1 MDYRLHFCI
10 ERSGRRSAT
19 PRGGRPPARADSI
32 QLGILDY
39 GDTLA
44 ALNNRAF
51 AHAASAPPG
60 TGAGRGRPG
69 LLDAG
74 LHAEWAERVRA
85 DPVTFPTWLD
95 RFLISD
101 VAFVGCSL
109 SRAEID
115 LWFALHVRQ
124 RELLGV
130 PDAER
135 PRAYVLGKAGTIAPH
150 IQDGPAGLFPVE
162 TPDHDGVWRLL
173 GLA

>member
-1 MDYRLHFCI
+1 M
-10 ERSGRRSAT
+10 
-19 PRGGRPPARADSI
+19 DSI

-51 AHAASAPPG
+51 AHRRLRSAWVRAHRDEDAPG
-60 TGAGRGRPG
+60 YWTP
-69 LLDAG
+69 G
-74 LHAEWAERVRA
+74 LHAEWAEHVRA

-115 LWFALHVRQ
+115 LWFALHARQ

-135 PRAYVLGKAGTIAPH
+135 PRAYVLGKAGTIATH

-162 TPDHDGVWRLL
+162 TPDYPGVWRLL